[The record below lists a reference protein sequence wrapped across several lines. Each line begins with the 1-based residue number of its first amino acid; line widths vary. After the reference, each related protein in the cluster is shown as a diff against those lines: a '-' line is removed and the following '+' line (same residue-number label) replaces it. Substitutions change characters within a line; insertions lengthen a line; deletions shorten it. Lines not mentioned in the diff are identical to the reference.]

1 MASILKYHTLKNNFV
16 NQNKKEYKYNF
27 QINSSL
33 YKKSALIM
41 LLIFISFQSFS
52 QSNVYVLKAVYLE
65 KFSRFVTWPEECLMN
80 DPDKPF
86 VISVIGRTPL
96 TNNLEQ
102 IYSIQKINN
111 KKVTIKQISNLYEIE
126 NSHILVI
133 AESERKNLQNILSL
147 TKNLP
152 VLTISEAPGFA
163 KKGVLINFYEENN
176 KLRFEINETA
186 VLQSPLQISFY
197 LLNSAKIVNPVNDN

>member
-1 MASILKYHTLKNNFV
+1 MASILKFHTTKNNFV
-16 NQNKKEYKYNF
+16 NQNKKEYKFNF

-33 YKKSALIM
+33 YKKSVLIM

-65 KFSRFVTWPEECLMN
+65 KFSRFVTWPEESLMN
-80 DPDKPF
+80 DLDKPF

-111 KKVTIKQISNLYEIE
+111 KKVIIKRISNLYEIE

-163 KKGVLINFYEENN
+163 KKGVLINFFEENK

-186 VLQSPLQISFY
+186 VLQSPLQMSFY
-197 LLNSAKIVNPVNDN
+197 LLNSAKIVNPVNNN

>member
-1 MASILKYHTLKNNFV
+1 MNLTKKKYYFNF
-16 NQNKKEYKYNF
+16 KK
-27 QINSSL
+27 NSSNF
-33 YKKSALIM
+33 KKNILFI
-41 LLIFISFQSFS
+41 LLIFISLQSFS
-52 QSNVYVLKAVYLE
+52 QANIYVLKAVYLE
-65 KFSRFVTWPEECLMN
+65 KFSRFVTWPEENLAN

-86 VISVIGRTPL
+86 VISIIGRTPL

-111 KKVTIKQISNLYEIE
+111 KKVAIKRISNLYEIE

-152 VLTISEAPGFA
+152 VLTVSEAPNFA
-163 KKGVLINFYEENN
+163 EKGVLINFYEENN

-186 VLQSPLQISFY
+186 VLQSPLQMSFY
-197 LLNSAKIVNPVNDN
+197 LLNSAKIVNPVKDN

>member
-1 MASILKYHTLKNNFV
+1 LIKRVTTYKHSKSSGDFLKKITVFLF
-16 NQNKKEYKYNF
+16 F
-27 QINSSL
+27 
-33 YKKSALIM
+33 
-41 LLIFISFQSFS
+41 IFISFQSFS
-52 QSNVYVLKAVYLE
+52 QANVYVLKAVYLE
-65 KFSRFVTWPEECLMN
+65 KFSRFVTWPEESLMN

-86 VISVIGRTPL
+86 VISIIGRTPL

-111 KKVTIKQISNLYEIE
+111 KKVTIKRISNLYEIE

-152 VLTISEAPGFA
+152 VLTISEAPNFA
-163 KKGVLINFYEENN
+163 EKGILINFFEEKN

-186 VLQSPLQISFY
+186 VLQSPLQMSFY
-197 LLNSAKIVNPVNDN
+197 LLNSAKIVKPVKDNK

>member
-16 NQNKKEYKYNF
+16 NQNKKEYKFNS

-33 YKKSALIM
+33 YKKSVLIM

-52 QSNVYVLKAVYLE
+52 QSNIYVLKAVYLE
-65 KFSRFVTWPEECLMN
+65 KFSRFVTWPEESLMN
-80 DPDKPF
+80 DLDKPF

-111 KKVTIKQISNLYEIE
+111 KKVTIKRISNLYEIE

-133 AESERKNLQNILSL
+133 AESEKKNLQNILSL

-163 KKGVLINFYEENN
+163 KKGVLINFFEENK

-186 VLQSPLQISFY
+186 VLQSPLQMSFY